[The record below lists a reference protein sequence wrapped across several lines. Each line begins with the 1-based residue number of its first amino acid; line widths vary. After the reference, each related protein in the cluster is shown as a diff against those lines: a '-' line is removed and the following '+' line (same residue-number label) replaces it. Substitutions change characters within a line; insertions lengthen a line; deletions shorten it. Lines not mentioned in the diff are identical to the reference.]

1 MTNCSDIIFG
11 QAVTQSHENMQQQ
24 ERANEILI
32 TDYVVNI
39 LSCEPFVFNAFF
51 LQSKIKPAAV
61 VSFFLPNNFVK

>member
-24 ERANEILI
+24 ERANEIVI

-51 LQSKIKPAAV
+51 CK
-61 VSFFLPNNFVK
+61 VK